1 MSIAIAGATGQLGRL
16 VVENLFAANVPAEGI
31 LAFARSRDRAADLVS
46 RGVRVHV
53 ADYDRPE
60 SFAGAFTAEDRVLLI
75 SGLDV
80 GRRTAQHKAVID
92 AAAAARVA
100 QLAYV
105 GVFGGPGADFKLAD
119 EHIETEKLI
128 LDSGLPY
135 TFLRNNW
142 YTDARMFTGDLAGIV
157 QRGAIVNSVSADA
170 RLATAPRI
178 DYAAAAAVVMRE
190 DGHLN
195 RAYELGGDTAW
206 TFPEFAAE
214 VTRQTG
220 TTVVHRYVP
229 PEEQTATLVAAGVA
243 ASFAEILVDVDLA
256 ITRGALAAT
265 PGDLS
270 HLIGRPTTPLAD
282 TIAAALTAQHGA
294 VTA

>member
-1 MSIAIAGATGQLGRL
+1 M
-16 VVENLFAANVPAEGI
+16 
-31 LAFARSRDRAADLVS
+31 
-46 RGVRVHV
+46 
-53 ADYDRPE
+53 
-60 SFAGAFTAEDRVLLI
+60 
-75 SGLDV
+75 
-80 GRRTAQHKAVID
+80 ID

-119 EHIETEKLI
+119 DHIETEKLI

-178 DYAAAAAVVMRE
+178 DYAAAA
-190 DGHLN
+190 
-195 RAYELGGDTAW
+195 
-206 TFPEFAAE
+206 
-214 VTRQTG
+214 
-220 TTVVHRYVP
+220 
-229 PEEQTATLVAAGVA
+229 TLVAAGVA

-282 TIAAALTAQHGA
+282 TIAAALTAQPGEA
-294 VTA
+294 TA